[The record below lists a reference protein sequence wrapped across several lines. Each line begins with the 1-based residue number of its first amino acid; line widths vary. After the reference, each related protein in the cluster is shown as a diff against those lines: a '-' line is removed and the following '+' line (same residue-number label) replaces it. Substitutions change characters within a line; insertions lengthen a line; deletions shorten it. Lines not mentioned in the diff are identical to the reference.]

1 MNNKLSRR
9 KFFKGIGLGTIG
21 FGFGMSMLDG
31 IYKHVEALTEEEKH
45 EMLMKGT
52 VNFKGFMAKEITPND
67 EFYITSYSSN
77 IPDS

>member
-1 MNNKLSRR
+1 MNNRLSRR
-9 KFFKGIGLGTIG
+9 DLFKGVGLGTIG
-21 FGFGMSMLDG
+21 FGLGASILDG
-31 IYKHVEALTEEEKH
+31 IYKHAEALTEEEKH

-77 IPDS
+77 MPR